1 MANLMNYWI
10 VFLYCLITTLKI
22 CTSQSC
28 IHLVAGQMYNV
39 SQTFSNVNSNV
50 DFNLITSNGDISVI
64 ANCSVTNV
72 TNCVIHNTNFRAVI
86 NGDHV
91 FLTFKVEI
99 YIKGI
104 EMILDSQPAKNV
116 CFTITAKLDTF
127 ECTSRENGFQINIM
141 CIAPNVYPGNQNGN
155 CTLYKK
161 NAQNV
166 ISTRTTITQNNQLYN
181 LSCKFSVT
189 QLDPV
194 DNSYVISLKYFTTT
208 KNDSLDISYTDL
220 KIKNWSTDQK
230 FLILNHIITLTCE
243 TSLIPADQITIQ
255 RRYLR
260 QTLNTSTNAWSLQ
273 HTINMFNCQ
282 NVDQYVCIISN
293 KTETRFSE
301 LVLYPNFECA
311 PRADYLSQESRTFS
325 VQQGHDL
332 FFSSDIFSLNC
343 NDLVFSIWFEERD
356 HIFLARTELYTV
368 SCNNYSLFYCSANV
382 AMYDFRESDYKT
394 YILNIKDRG
403 LETELQFT
411 VRPTGSDV
419 DYKDAVIAVSVTA
432 GFLFLIV
439 VLLVV
444 VLVCLWRRRQTPG
457 RATVNNS
464 RKSSRTIL
472 KQELYD
478 GMNQSENYRHSY
490 GEHTLQNTP
499 VRRLSSSE
507 EEKYEIMTTGQ
518 HLQNQQTR
526 GTITSPANYKSN
538 KASAVTKPKNRLAQ
552 NSRAE
557 EFAGP
562 TREQELYGNI
572 QDHQP
577 VYGNIDQHS

>member
-1 MANLMNYWI
+1 MASGRTNVYKL
-10 VFLYCLITTLKI
+10 CSRQS
-22 CTSQSC
+22 TSQSC
-28 IHLVAGQMYNV
+28 IYLVAGQMYNV
-39 SQTFSNVNSNV
+39 SQTYSNVNSNV
-50 DFNLITSNGDISVI
+50 DFNLIPSIGNKYGI

-72 TNCVIHNTNFRAVI
+72 TNCVNHITNFNAVI

-91 FLTFKVEI
+91 LLTFKADI

-104 EMILDSQPAKNV
+104 EVILDSQPAKNV

-127 ECTSRENGFQINIM
+127 KCTSREIGFQIYIV
-141 CIAPNVYPGNQNGN
+141 CIAPDVYPGQRNGV

-161 NAQNV
+161 NAQTV
-166 ISTRTTITQNNQLYN
+166 ISISNTNTPNTSLYN
-181 LSCKFSVT
+181 LNCTFSLT
-189 QLDPV
+189 QLDSV
-194 DNSYVISLKYFTTT
+194 ENSYVISLKYLTTT

-220 KIKNWSTDQK
+220 KIKTWTKD
-230 FLILNHIITLTCE
+230 LGVLTLNHSITLTCE

-260 QTLNTSTNAWSLQ
+260 QTLKTSTNAWRLQ

-293 KTETRFSE
+293 KTETRSSE
-301 LVLYPNFECA
+301 LALYPNFECA
-311 PRADYLSQESRTFS
+311 PRADHLSQESRTFS

-343 NDLVFSIWFEERD
+343 KDLVFSIWFEERD
-356 HIFLARTELYTV
+356 QVFLARTELYTV

-394 YILNIKDRG
+394 YILNIKYRG
-403 LETELQFT
+403 LETGLQFT
-411 VRPTGSDV
+411 VQPTGSDV
-419 DYKDAVIAVSVTA
+419 DYKDAVIGVSVTA
-432 GFLFLIV
+432 GFLLLIV
-439 VLLVV
+439 VSLVV
-444 VLVCLWRRRQTPG
+444 VLVCLWRRRENPG

-464 RKSSRTIL
+464 RKSSQTIL

-478 GMNQSENYRHSY
+478 DMNQSENYHHSY

-499 VRRLSSSE
+499 VRRLSSIE
-507 EEKYEIMTTGQ
+507 EEKYEIMTTGR
-518 HLQNQQTR
+518 HLQDQQTR
-526 GTITSPANYKSN
+526 GTTTSPANYKSN

-552 NSRAE
+552 NSRTE

-577 VYGNIDQHS
+577 VYGNIDPHS